1 MNPYEICRK
10 STNLPFIIR
19 DLKKR
24 LKYKFKPLIYYRFL
38 IKSTCIGIEHNSTF
52 LKKKKKIHNFFKS
65 HLQRTKYTLNNRGNI
80 LIDYI
85 KIKSV

>member
-1 MNPYEICRK
+1 MYWHR
-10 STNLPFIIR
+10 TQL
-19 DLKKR
+19 
-24 LKYKFKPLIYYRFL
+24 
-38 IKSTCIGIEHNSTF
+38 NSF
-52 LKKKKKIHNFFKS
+52 LKKKKKKIHSNFKS